1 MKFKNTVIAVG
12 VGLFTTLLSAC
23 GGSTQVEQTPVI
35 SHAEGE
41 EVVIATSVAVTEI
54 LDALGVKVAG
64 VPTTSYELPESVKDA
79 VEIGNPMSPDLEI
92 IKSLNPTVVVSV
104 DTLGSDYMA
113 LFEQNNIP
121 SQFVSLQSL
130 EGLKEAITTLGQ
142 RFEVEEKADELIT
155 QIEDKEAS
163 IQAEVAELEKPQ
175 ILLLFGAPGATMIAT
190 SQSYVG
196 NLVEIVGGENI
207 IDESAAYTTLNKE
220 YIATLNPDQILV
232 MIHALPEA
240 TKAALEQEM
249 ATDTMWQ
256 SMSAVQ
262 EGRVV
267 FLDHNYFGL
276 SADLSVIEGLELLK
290 EIIHTTGE

>member
-23 GGSTQVEQTPVI
+23 GGSTQDEQPPVI

-262 EGRVV
+262 EGRDV

>member
-23 GGSTQVEQTPVI
+23 GGSTQDEQPPVI

-267 FLDHNYFGL
+267 FLDHNYFGM
-276 SADLSVIEGLELLK
+276 SPDLSVIEGLDLLK
-290 EIIHTTGE
+290 EINHNTGE

>member
-1 MKFKNTVIAVG
+1 MKFKNIAVALG

-23 GGSTQVEQTPVI
+23 GAPSQEEQPPVI
-35 SHAEGE
+35 SHEEGE
-41 EVVIATSVAVTEI
+41 EVVVATSVAVTEI
-54 LDALGVKVAG
+54 LDALGVKIAG
-64 VPTTSYELPESVKDA
+64 VPTTSYDLPESVKDA

-163 IQAEVAELEKPQ
+163 IQAEVSELEKPQ
-175 ILLLFGAPGATMIAT
+175 ILILFGAPGATMIAT
-190 SQSYVG
+190 AQSYVG
-196 NLVEIVGGENI
+196 NLVEIVGGENVI
-207 IDESAAYTTLNKE
+207 NESAAYTALNKE

-256 SMSAVQ
+256 SMTAVK

-267 FLDHNYFGL
+267 FLDHNYFGM

-290 EIIHTTGE
+290 EIIHTGE

>member
-1 MKFKNTVIAVG
+1 MKFKNIAVAVG
-12 VGLFTTLLSAC
+12 VGLFTALLSAC
-23 GGSTQVEQTPVI
+23 GASPQEEQPPVI
-35 SHAEGE
+35 SHEEGE
-41 EVVIATSVAVTEI
+41 EVVVATSVAVTEI

-64 VPTTSYELPESVKDA
+64 IPTTSYELPESVKDA

-175 ILLLFGAPGATMIAT
+175 ILILFGAPGATMIAT
-190 SQSYVG
+190 AQSYVG
-196 NLVEIVGGENI
+196 NLVEIVGGENVI
-207 IDESAAYTTLNKE
+207 NESAAYTALNKE
-220 YIATLNPDQILV
+220 IYRYI
-232 MIHALPEA
+232 
-240 TKAALEQEM
+240 K
-249 ATDTMWQ
+249 
-256 SMSAVQ
+256 S
-262 EGRVV
+262 
-267 FLDHNYFGL
+267 
-276 SADLSVIEGLELLK
+276 
-290 EIIHTTGE
+290 

>member
-1 MKFKNTVIAVG
+1 MKFKNIAVVVG

-23 GGSTQVEQTPVI
+23 GAPSQEEQPPVI
-35 SHAEGE
+35 SHEEGE
-41 EVVIATSVAVTEI
+41 EVVVATSVAVTEI

-64 VPTTSYELPESVKDA
+64 IPTTSYDLPESVKDA

-104 DTLGSDYMA
+104 DTLGSDYMT

-155 QIEDKEAS
+155 QIEDKQAS

-175 ILLLFGAPGATMIAT
+175 ILILFGAPGATMIAT
-190 SQSYVG
+190 AQSYVG
-196 NLVEIVGGENI
+196 NLVEIVGGENVI
-207 IDESAAYTTLNKE
+207 NESAAYTALNKE

-256 SMSAVQ
+256 SMTAVK

-267 FLDHNYFGL
+267 FLDHNYFGM

-290 EIIHTTGE
+290 EIIHTGE

>member
-1 MKFKNTVIAVG
+1 MKFKNIVIAVG
-12 VGLFTTLLSAC
+12 VGLFTMLLSAS
-23 GGSTQVEQTPVI
+23 GSSPQEEQPPVI

>member
-23 GGSTQVEQTPVI
+23 GGSTQDEQPPVI

-240 TKAALEQEM
+240 IKAALEQEM

>member
-23 GGSTQVEQTPVI
+23 GGSTQDEQPPVI

-267 FLDHNYFGL
+267 FLDHNYFGM
-276 SADLSVIEGLELLK
+276 SPDLSVIEGLDLLK
-290 EIIHTTGE
+290 EIIHNTGE

>member
-23 GGSTQVEQTPVI
+23 GGSTQDEQPPVI

-232 MIHALPEA
+232 LFHALPEA
-240 TKAALEQEM
+240 TKAALEQVM

-256 SMSAVQ
+256 SMSAGQ

-267 FLDHNYFGL
+267 FLDHNYFGM
-276 SADLSVIEGLELLK
+276 SPDLSVIEGLDLLK
-290 EIIHTTGE
+290 EIIHNTGE

>member
-23 GGSTQVEQTPVI
+23 GGSTQDEQPPVI

-41 EVVIATSVAVTEI
+41 ELVIATSVAVTEI

>member
-23 GGSTQVEQTPVI
+23 GGSTQDEQPPVI

-121 SQFVSLQSL
+121 SELVSLQSL
-130 EGLKEAITTLGQ
+130 DGLKETISTLGA
-142 RFEVEEKADELIT
+142 RFEVEEKADELIA
-155 QIEDKEAS
+155 QIEEKEAS

-267 FLDHNYFGL
+267 FLDHNYFGM
-276 SADLSVIEGLELLK
+276 SADLSVIEGLDLLK
-290 EIIHTTGE
+290 EIIHNTGE

>member
-23 GGSTQVEQTPVI
+23 GGSTQDEQPPVI

-207 IDESAAYTTLNKE
+207 IDESAAYTT
-220 YIATLNPDQILV
+220 
-232 MIHALPEA
+232 
-240 TKAALEQEM
+240 
-249 ATDTMWQ
+249 
-256 SMSAVQ
+256 
-262 EGRVV
+262 
-267 FLDHNYFGL
+267 
-276 SADLSVIEGLELLK
+276 
-290 EIIHTTGE
+290 

>member
-23 GGSTQVEQTPVI
+23 GGSTQDEQPLVI

>member
-1 MKFKNTVIAVG
+1 MKFKNIVIAVG
-12 VGLFTTLLSAC
+12 VGLFTMLLSAC
-23 GGSTQVEQTPVI
+23 GSSTQEEQPPVI

-54 LDALGVKVAG
+54 LDALGVKVVG

-267 FLDHNYFGL
+267 FLDHNYFGM
-276 SADLSVIEGLELLK
+276 SPDLSVIEGLDLLK
-290 EIIHTTGE
+290 EIIHNTGE

>member
-23 GGSTQVEQTPVI
+23 GGSTQDEQPPVI

-196 NLVEIVGGENI
+196 NLVEIVGEENI

>member
-1 MKFKNTVIAVG
+1 MKFKNIAVALG

-23 GGSTQVEQTPVI
+23 GAPSQEEQPPVI
-35 SHAEGE
+35 SHEEGE
-41 EVVIATSVAVTEI
+41 EVVVATSVAVTEI
-54 LDALGVKVAG
+54 LDALGVKIAG
-64 VPTTSYELPESVKDA
+64 VPTTSYDLPESVNDA

-163 IQAEVAELEKPQ
+163 IQAEVLELEKPQ
-175 ILLLFGAPGATMIAT
+175 ILILFAAPGATMIAT
-190 SQSYVG
+190 AQSYVG
-196 NLVEIVGGENI
+196 NLVEIVGGENVI
-207 IDESAAYTTLNKE
+207 NESAAYTALNKE

-256 SMSAVQ
+256 SMTAVK

-267 FLDHNYFGL
+267 FLDHNYFGM

-290 EIIHTTGE
+290 EIIHTGE

>member
-1 MKFKNTVIAVG
+1 MKFKNIAVVVG

-23 GGSTQVEQTPVI
+23 GVSTQEEQPPVI
-35 SHAEGE
+35 SHEEGE
-41 EVVIATSVAVTEI
+41 EVVVATSVAVTEI
-54 LDALGVKVAG
+54 LDALGVKIAG
-64 VPTTSYELPESVKDA
+64 VPTTSYDLPESVNDA

-155 QIEDKEAS
+155 QIEDKQAS

-175 ILLLFGAPGATMIAT
+175 ILILFGVPGATMIAT
-190 SQSYVG
+190 AQSYVG
-196 NLVEIVGGENI
+196 NLVEIVGGENVI
-207 IDESAAYTTLNKE
+207 NESAAYTALNKE

-256 SMSAVQ
+256 SMTAVK

-267 FLDHNYFGL
+267 FLDHNYFGM

-290 EIIHTTGE
+290 EIIHTGE